1 MSTQSTATGN
11 GRGRRG
17 PLWRFLKNRDG
28 GTAVEFTLLS
38 IPFAIL
44 VFAILE
50 TCISFAGQ
58 QVMSNI
64 TDDIARQIRT
74 GQLRPAALDEEK
86 LKDLICD
93 RLEIMVAK
101 NCPGLEVDL
110 QEYAT
115 FAAAAAVRIKFI
127 VDADGKKDLDTSTF
141 KVDPGLS
148 MTKNMLRVFYKWPV
162 ITDFMS
168 KLVSNLKGGKTLHFA
183 TVTWQNEPFDD

>member
-1 MSTQSTATGN
+1 MCIRSEPTDKASRQSFLA
-11 GRGRRG
+11 
-17 PLWRFLKNRDG
+17 RFLRNRSG
-28 GTAVEFTLLS
+28 STAVEFTLLS

-74 GQLRPAALDEEK
+74 GQLKPA
-86 LKDLICD
+86 DLTKETLETMICD
-93 RLEIMVAK
+93 KLEIIVAEG
-101 NCPGLEVDL
+101 CPGLEVDL
-110 QEYAT
+110 QEYDT
-115 FAAAAAVRIKFI
+115 FALAAAVRIKLT
-127 VDADGKKDLDTSTF
+127 AERDLDTSGF

-148 MTKNMLRVFYKWPV
+148 MSINMLRVFYKWPV

-168 KLVSNLKGGKTLHFA
+168 RLVSNLKDGKTLHFA
-183 TVTWQNEPFDD
+183 TVTWKNEPFDD